1 MRTLIAFFLSFFAL
15 GNFSQAQEKFNPK
28 NLPTYHPKT
37 YQKGELVE
45 KPTKFS
51 VPVLVTTTKDNFYL
65 IFNSFTGLRGVVF
78 DKNLKNITPNK
89 KTIELNFD
97 VNGKSAYLQALYPIK
112 DKLYAFTTVYDKKAD
127 TKTFYCQPID
137 PKTLSS
143 ASSAT
148 EVAKITGVN
157 SLREGSFQ
165 IQPSAD
171 SSRLL
176 IYMSR
181 PSHYKDSA
189 IYALTVLDA
198 EMRTL
203 WNKTL
208 KMPYEENFFEFQD
221 LVVDNESNVYL
232 LAKLYK
238 SKFIK
243 KEKHR
248 GQVNY
253 SYKILPFNSKG
264 EQLGETDIELD
275 EKKFVEQVSL
285 TKSNGV
291 LRCIGFYSNKLIEG
305 VAGLFYLELDGQLAI
320 KKKAYKDLSI
330 EDIESGDGLNRNF
343 WSETASAD
351 LLLRNYKVRFVLSKL
366 DGSVQIVAE
375 QHWLEYSGSSSSVAG
390 YNSFFGNIV
399 VINIS
404 AQGEIQW
411 VSFIKKSEVYNG
423 EDNSSHVSCSIGEE
437 GSRFYFNDHAENFNP
452 NRKHTHSPSI
462 LDKSY
467 TTSVVL
473 VDNNGKQTRQSI
485 SGINYEDGFILPSLS
500 HWDGG
505 YNMYFLRVRFF
516 EGYYRIDKMELAD

>member
-1 MRTLIAFFLSFFAL
+1 MRTLFAFFLSFFAL

-51 VPVLVTTTKDNFYL
+51 VPVLVTTTKDNLYL

-305 VAGLFYLELDGQLAI
+305 VAGLFYLELDEQLAS

-366 DGSVQIVAE
+366 DGSVQIG
-375 QHWLEYSGSSSSVAG
+375 W
-390 YNSFFGNIV
+390 
-399 VINIS
+399 
-404 AQGEIQW
+404 
-411 VSFIKKSEVYNG
+411 
-423 EDNSSHVSCSIGEE
+423 
-437 GSRFYFNDHAENFNP
+437 
-452 NRKHTHSPSI
+452 
-462 LDKSY
+462 
-467 TTSVVL
+467 
-473 VDNNGKQTRQSI
+473 
-485 SGINYEDGFILPSLS
+485 
-500 HWDGG
+500 
-505 YNMYFLRVRFF
+505 
-516 EGYYRIDKMELAD
+516 